1 MKTGI
6 TDKRSM
12 SYILHCTKKLIDR
25 IKAPLA
31 PLDSAPTSTC
41 LLGTWYAT
49 ALFWKPQL
57 ALFVHEETLLPVL
70 MPLAPASSLT
80 ERFPAHLAEVLH
92 ALNIDARFITT
103 EIAAMGQ
110 VQYAKTSSRSVL
122 GIMNQFSYLA
132 EGYRVHLETSDLIE
146 LSLKL
151 AHVPCS
157 PLYKRETFPDRE
169 LHRWIKEN
177 WEFSGSTD

>member
-1 MKTGI
+1 MTLRI
-6 TDKRSM
+6 FA
-12 SYILHCTKKLIDR
+12 TKKLLDR
-25 IKAPLA
+25 AKPSVLVTGG
-31 PLDSAPTSTC
+31 TSDAV
-41 LLGTWYAT
+41 LGNWYAT

-70 MPLAPASSLT
+70 MPLAPACSLA
-80 ERFPAHLAEVLH
+80 ERFPAHFAAVLN
-92 ALNIDARFITT
+92 ALNVDASF
-103 EIAAMGQ
+103 IAAQMAAMSE
-110 VQYAKTSSRSVL
+110 VQYAKTSNRSVL

-132 EGYRVHLETSDLIE
+132 EGYREYLETTDLLE

-169 LHRWIKEN
+169 LHRWITEQ
-177 WEFSGSTD
+177 DQHQAHLPR

>member
-1 MKTGI
+1 MTLRI
-6 TDKRSM
+6 FA
-12 SYILHCTKKLIDR
+12 TKKLLDR
-25 IKAPLA
+25 AKPSVLVTGGASDA
-31 PLDSAPTSTC
+31 V
-41 LLGTWYAT
+41 LGNWYAT

-70 MPLAPASSLT
+70 MPLAPASSIA
-80 ERFPAHLAEVLH
+80 ERFPAHLAAVLN
-92 ALNIDARFITT
+92 ALDVEASF
-103 EIAAMGQ
+103 IAAQVAAMSK
-110 VQYAKTSSRSVL
+110 VQYAKTSNRSVL

-132 EGYRVHLETSDLIE
+132 EGYREYLETSDLLE

-169 LHRWIKEN
+169 LHRWIKEQ
-177 WEFSGSTD
+177 DQHQAHLPR